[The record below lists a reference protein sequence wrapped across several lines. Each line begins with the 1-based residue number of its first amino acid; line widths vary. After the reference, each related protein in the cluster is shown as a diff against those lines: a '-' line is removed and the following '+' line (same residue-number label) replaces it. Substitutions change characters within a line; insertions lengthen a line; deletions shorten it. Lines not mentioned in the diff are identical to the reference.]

1 MYHSSMPNSRQ
12 TTQTKPTQEVQ
23 TERPCLRKVGG
34 GGGGGGSGGGGAGG
48 GLVVVVLVLVVVL
61 LLGVVVVVLLL
72 LLGGGCG
79 GGGCCYRP
87 FLVLRDTSIDHSGS
101 VGGLPLLGLLPSFLR
116 DGGQSPFSALHK

>member
-1 MYHSSMPNSRQ
+1 M
-12 TTQTKPTQEVQ
+12 
-23 TERPCLRKVGG
+23 LRNRLVP
-34 GGGGGGSGGGGAGG
+34 AVPWEQQAVVVMA
-48 GLVVVVLVLVVVL
+48 VVVVV
-61 LLGVVVVVLLL
+61 VVVVVLLL
-72 LLGGGCG
+72 LLGGGCGGGG